1 MKCFPAFLFEA
12 ADKMPTVEYMYLSG
26 IFLAALVF
34 AATYFHNQVGL
45 ITLMVVSFLCAQD
58 INLPNINEAGQAFLA
73 HWNYSSRIT
82 FVLSVILFFTA
93 IIIKRRRKRVNK
105 LDSKLKIKQE

>member
-1 MKCFPAFLFEA
+1 
-12 ADKMPTVEYMYLSG
+12 MPTIEYMYLSG

-45 ITLMVVSFLCAQD
+45 ITLLIVGLLCAQD
-58 INLPNINEAGQAFLA
+58 AETLNAVDATIKETGQLHVA
-73 HWNYSSRIT
+73 HWNYSSRMT

-93 IIIKRRRKRVNK
+93 IIIKRRRKRK
-105 LDSKLKIKQE
+105 LNQQRK

>member
-1 MKCFPAFLFEA
+1 MMRFPAFLFEA
-12 ADKMPTVEYMYLSG
+12 ADRLPSVEYMYLSG

-45 ITLMVVSFLCAQD
+45 IILLVVSFLCAQD
-58 INLPNINEAGQAFLA
+58 INSPNANEAGQAFLA
-73 HWNYSSRIT
+73 HWNYSSQMT

-93 IIIKRRRKRVNK
+93 IIIKRRRKRKNK
-105 LDSKLKIKQE
+105 LN